1 MELSMSG
8 AALRTFSRCVTCL
21 ARIGSELV
29 FQAYPDKVRRLLS
42 EPPNPRSS
50 PARARFCC
58 RFASQR
64 RAVLLISYSDA
75 FAFGFQLEL
84 HTLNSSRSAFAS
96 VSLKRDFFDHFH
108 LPTDGTA
115 AAAAASSTPL
125 QCSVLLKS
133 VLAVL
138 RTPTAAIDRINASLP
153 NHDASKL
160 EFVIHCLNGL
170 KKTYRISCTAESEVQ
185 TLALDRS
192 RFPSRLAIRPRDL
205 TRLLSNFQSSLQE
218 LTIIATEPAA
228 GLPCVDDDIG
238 GKAVELLSYI
248 DPTKDDYDSRLHTQ
262 LWIDPAEEFLE
273 YVHAGDAVDVT
284 FGVKE
289 LKALLTFCE
298 GCEADILLFY
308 EKAGEPVLLA
318 PRFGLDD
325 GSSSDFDAT
334 LVLATMLVSQLNDG
348 NAPQQ
353 PPTSAHHAEE
363 PRAAAAAASAAAAGA
378 PSPAPENFSNH
389 TRVWSELS
397 GVTPKSHEA
406 NAETRAQ
413 KERNGRDRVLNDT
426 SMPPISNAPC
436 KLPVTDNANYI
447 VQPVQKDRLEEPP
460 DVVSDNPRSQHHPS
474 NWVGA
479 DEDDDD
485 DEEDEELFVQ
495 TTPHYM
501 D

>member
-8 AALRTFSRCVTCL
+8 GALRTFSRCVTCL

-29 FQAYPDKVRRLLS
+29 FQAYPDK
-42 EPPNPRSS
+42 
-50 PARARFCC
+50 
-58 RFASQR
+58 
-64 RAVLLISYSDA
+64 
-75 FAFGFQLEL
+75 LEL

-108 LPTDGTA
+108 LPADGTA
-115 AAAAASSTPL
+115 AAAAAPSTPL

-138 RTPTAAIDRINASLP
+138 RTPTATIDRINASLP
-153 NHDASKL
+153 HHDASKL

-185 TLALDRS
+185 TLALDRG

-273 YVHAGDAVDVT
+273 YVHAGDPVDVT

-353 PPTSAHHAEE
+353 PPTLAHHAEE
-363 PRAAAAAASAAAAGA
+363 PRAAAASAGA

-485 DEEDEELFVQ
+485 EEDEELFVQ